1 MRAKR
6 AKQYRKALQ
15 FYQQF
20 CGFREPYQVLVSPD
34 FVLEA
39 ASKSVDIVEAVGET
53 LGGEVRPLITFC
65 GINDVRKAEGEHR
78 DKAVAAIRGF
88 EKRRCPHTE
97 PIPGAKCIGEVLAG
111 SNKHH
116 YVLAAQS
123 EILRAKL
130 RKIVGMPIIHMKQV
144 VVVLEPMP
152 EHTRALAR
160 PQVSAKQDL
169 SAAEREM
176 LKALKSETRA
186 AKEAARPNAPKRKK
200 KGPKGPNPLSAKKSK
215 KA

>member
-15 FYQQF
+15 HYQQF
-20 CGFREPYQVLVSPD
+20 CGFREPYQLLVSPD

-39 ASKSVDIVEAVGET
+39 ASKSVDIVETVSQT
-53 LGGEVRPLITFC
+53 LGAEVRPLITFC
-65 GINDVRKAEGEHR
+65 GIDTVRKAEGEHR

-97 PIPGAKCIGEVLAG
+97 PIAGAKCIEEILGG
-111 SNKHH
+111 GNKHH

-123 EILRAKL
+123 EVLRAKL
-130 RKIVGMPIIHMKQV
+130 RRIVGVPILHMKQV
-144 VVVLEPMP
+144 VVVMEPVP

-160 PQVSAKQDL
+160 PQESAKQEL
-169 SAAEREM
+169 SGVEREM
-176 LKALKSETRA
+176 LKTLKAETRA
-186 AKEAARPNAPKRKK
+186 AKAAARPSAPKRKK

-215 KA
+215 KK